1 MTVHSGQL
9 GLLTAPK
16 IPANDP
22 PHEIPNS
29 PTGQPAGSLS
39 YPLSGHQAA
48 SNFGSYLFTGAKLS
62 TLSYGD

>member
-29 PTGQPAGSLS
+29 PTGQPAGSATPHS
-39 YPLSGHQAA
+39 
-48 SNFGSYLFTGAKLS
+48 AKMDLNKKS
-62 TLSYGD
+62 FPKQNTIQTFNIDV